1 MNTVTIMSGESL
13 TRMLVKT
20 MRRDYEL
27 KRKAPDVATEMEEL
41 PTENR
46 KNDEARL
53 SWFRE
58 AKFGMM
64 IHWGLYA
71 ELAGEWEGE
80 EIPFL
85 GEWIMQFA
93 NISIEQYEKIA
104 ERFNPVEFN
113 ADAWVR
119 LARDAGMRYITI
131 TSKHHEGFA
140 MYHSEASNYNIVDA
154 TPFKRDPLRE
164 LADACHQHDIKLC
177 FYYSHGIDFHHPH
190 AFRNDKFHPERGER
204 NYSVYMKEKGLPQLR
219 ELLTKYG
226 DIAMIWFDM
235 PEQISLEHAQQYKNL
250 VLELQPECII
260 GGRLG
265 HGLEDFLS
273 MGDNEIPEK
282 VHSFPW
288 ETVATI
294 NNTWGYKKNDHDWK
308 STAGLIRLLISVVSK
323 GGNYTLNVGPTSTG
337 IISLLQ
343 VENDYGG

>member
-104 ERFNPVEFN
+104 ERFN
-113 ADAWVR
+113 
-119 LARDAGMRYITI
+119 LSSLM
-131 TSKHHEGFA
+131 
-140 MYHSEASNYNIVDA
+140 
-154 TPFKRDPLRE
+154 
-164 LADACHQHDIKLC
+164 
-177 FYYSHGIDFHHPH
+177 
-190 AFRNDKFHPERGER
+190 
-204 NYSVYMKEKGLPQLR
+204 
-219 ELLTKYG
+219 LT
-226 DIAMIWFDM
+226 
-235 PEQISLEHAQQYKNL
+235 
-250 VLELQPECII
+250 
-260 GGRLG
+260 LG
-265 HGLEDFLS
+265 
-273 MGDNEIPEK
+273 
-282 VHSFPW
+282 
-288 ETVATI
+288 
-294 NNTWGYKKNDHDWK
+294 
-308 STAGLIRLLISVVSK
+308 
-323 GGNYTLNVGPTSTG
+323 
-337 IISLLQ
+337 
-343 VENDYGG
+343 